1 MKKGLIFM
9 GHAIEHFTFPEK
21 TSKGLISAELNER
34 VSAASWEEGG
44 SGLDSPIR
52 WIDKVLPDYESALA
66 YIQEIDRG
74 WYDQIAVKFKQSE
87 PVKPTKKLQEMN
99 IKLRELQQEY
109 EMASR
114 KVVAADFK
122 SDFVG
127 CKNCGSKI
135 NREYIKSNACPVCK
149 YDMRSDTIKSNL
161 TRMKERITKLRNEIK
176 EEENKLRAKQVNKEK
191 KAPVYWLVKIEYHV

>member
-1 MKKGLIFM
+1 M
-9 GHAIEHFTFPEK
+9 GHAIEHYTFSEK
-21 TSKGLISAELNER
+21 TNKGLIYAELQER
-34 VSAASWEEGG
+34 AEAATWEEGG
-44 SGLDSPIR
+44 GGLPNPIR

-66 YIQEIDRG
+66 YIQEVDNG
-74 WYDQIAVKFKQSE
+74 WYDQIAVKFKQAE
-87 PVKPTKKLQEMN
+87 AVKPTKKLQEMN
-99 IKLRELQQEY
+99 MRLRELQQEY
-109 EMASR
+109 EIASK

-149 YDMRSDTIKSNL
+149 FDMRSDTTKNNL
-161 TRMKERITKLRNEIK
+161 TRMKERIVKLRNEIK
-176 EEENKLRAKQVNKEK
+176 EEESKLKAKQVSKDK